1 MLCLKYSQSIKQ
13 KWDTMEEHVYSPVY
27 ETSDSP
33 DVTGLIYP
41 TFSIF
46 SQKKYRYSTLGDKYA
61 KP

>member
-13 KWDTMEEHVYSPVY
+13 KWDTMEEHVCSPVC

-33 DVTGLIYP
+33 DATGLIYP

-46 SQKKYRYSTLGDKYA
+46 SQKNDRYSTLGDKYA
-61 KP
+61 KT